1 METGFQ
7 HLEKVS
13 RDQGLPWMPGRLRAR
28 INVWRRTT
36 PDSFVL
42 SVIDG
47 GYKIS
52 WNKYGAPPPREQ
64 SNSPNCVNHVGFIDS
79 SIKDALVMGVVCETS
94 RENLNNISPLNVDV
108 KKSNGKRRLIF
119 NATFINMFMNVPKIK
134 YPQLYREGKEIFSG
148 SKYGYVLAN
157 KFKLWMEYCYS
168 EGESP
173 LPPKPFV
180 VAVWLAAISLEDNTA
195 FPTDA
200 AINYFSKIANTP
212 SITHSPVVEMTQ
224 ESI

>member
-42 SVIDG
+42 SVIDR

-64 SNSPNCVNHVGFIDS
+64 SNSPNCVNHVEFIDS
-79 SIKDALVMGVVCETS
+79 SIKDALAMGVVCEKS

-108 KKSNGKRRLIF
+108 KKSNGKRRCIF
-119 NATFINMFMNVPKIK
+119 NTMFINMLMDVPNFE
-134 YPQLYREGKEIFSG
+134 YSQLYRDGKEIFS
-148 SKYGYVLAN
+148 
-157 KFKLWMEYCYS
+157 C
-168 EGESP
+168 
-173 LPPKPFV
+173 
-180 VAVWLAAISLEDNTA
+180 
-195 FPTDA
+195 
-200 AINYFSKIANTP
+200 SKIWLCT
-212 SITHSPVVEMTQ
+212 
-224 ESI
+224 